1 MLDKLEII
9 ERRYLEIEQA
19 IADPSVATDITLLT
33 RLAKERA
40 SMEALIG
47 MYRRYKRNEQ
57 SLTEAEQMLE
67 TETDEEM
74 RELAKEE
81 VKRLKQEQE
90 ELYEQLKIALLPKDP
105 NAERNI
111 IIEIRAGTGGDE
123 AKLFAGDLF
132 RMYTRYAELKGWKVE
147 IIDLT
152 EQSGGTIKE
161 AVFEIDGEDVYSRLK
176 YESGVHRVQRVPVTE
191 ASGRIHTSTATVA
204 VMPVAED
211 IEVDIKPEDLR
222 IDIYHSGGAGGQNV
236 NKVATAVRMTH
247 LPSGLVVACQ
257 EERSQLKNRQKAMSV
272 LKARLLAME
281 QEKQD
286 KEMTDNRRAQV
297 GSADRSEKIRTYNY
311 PQDRLT
317 DHRIGLSV
325 HNLPKIM
332 EGYLD
337 DIIDALATDEQ
348 ACLLQSAG
356 L

>member
-9 ERRYLEIEQA
+9 EKRYHEIEEA
-19 IADPSVATDITLLT
+19 IADPSVAADIAQLT

-40 SMEALIG
+40 SMEELIA
-47 MYRRYKRNEQ
+47 MYRRYKRNDKA
-57 SLTEAEQMLE
+57 LTEAEQMLE

-74 RELAKEE
+74 REMVKEE
-81 VKRLKQEQE
+81 VKGLKQEQE
-90 ELYEQLKIALLPKDP
+90 GLYEQLKISLLPKDP

-152 EQSGGTIKE
+152 EQSGGTFKE

-176 YESGVHRVQRVPVTE
+176 FESGVHRVQRVPVTE
-191 ASGRIHTSTATVA
+191 AAGRIHTSTATVA
-204 VMPVAED
+204 VLPVAED
-211 IEVDIKPEDLR
+211 VEVDIKDNELK
-222 IDIYHSGGAGGQNV
+222 IDIFHSGGAGGQNV

-247 LPSGLVVACQ
+247 LPTGIVVVCQ
-257 EERSQLKNRQKAMSV
+257 DERSQLKNRQKAMSV
-272 LKARLLAME
+272 LRSRLLALE
-281 QEKQD
+281 QEKAD
-286 KEMTDNRRAQV
+286 SEMTDARRAQV
-297 GSADRSEKIRTYNY
+297 GTAERSEKIRTYNY

-337 DIIDALATDEQ
+337 DVIDALATDEQ
-348 ACLLQSAG
+348 ARLLQSAG